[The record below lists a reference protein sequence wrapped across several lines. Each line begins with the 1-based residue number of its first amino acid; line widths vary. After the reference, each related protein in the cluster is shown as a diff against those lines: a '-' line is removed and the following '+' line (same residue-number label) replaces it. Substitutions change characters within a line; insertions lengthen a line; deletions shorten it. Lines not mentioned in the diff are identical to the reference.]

1 MEFAPIVL
9 FAYNRPELT
18 LSTLQHLSDNKEA
31 GESTLYVYCD
41 GPKAGAS
48 DAQLE
53 LIRQVRDIVHSRQWC
68 GQVVVYEAVKNKG
81 LATSVIDGVT
91 EVINRHG
98 RVIVLEDDLT
108 VSPFFLKFINDG
120 LNRYANAENVMAVH
134 GFLYPFEMPADYQA
148 STFLVHD
155 PGSLGWA
162 TWQRAWDKFER
173 DTDKVIEEIKAKRL
187 KRAFD
192 FWGAYPFFRML
203 HQHKQGKVSSWAIRW
218 RATAYIHDML
228 TLYPVKSLVRHDGNV
243 AAATH
248 HYKEEDWLYTEIYQH
263 PVEVDAI
270 PVTNNLQMEK
280 LFAKFLRANAGM
292 TISAKIKNRLKKYW
306 KKITGHA

>member
-9 FAYNRPELT
+9 FVYNRPALT
-18 LSTLQHLSDNKEA
+18 RNTLQHLQQNKEA
-31 GESTLYVYCD
+31 AESTLYVYCD

-48 DAQLE
+48 AEQRQLIQE
-53 LIRQVRDIVHSRQWC
+53 VRDIVHSQPWC
-68 GQVVVYEAVKNKG
+68 GKVVVYEAENNKG
-81 LATSVIDGVT
+81 LATAVIDGVT
-91 EVINRHG
+91 EVIAKHG
-98 RVIVLEDDLT
+98 KIIVLEDDLT
-108 VSPFFLKFINDG
+108 VSPRFLKYMNDA
-120 LNRYANAENVMAVH
+120 LTKYEKDEKLLAVH
-134 GFLYPFEMPADYQA
+134 GYLYPFDMPANYPH

-155 PGSLGWA
+155 PGSLGWG
-162 TWQRAWDKFER
+162 TWSRAWDKFER
-173 DTDKVIEEIKAKRL
+173 DTDKVIAGIREKGL

-203 HQHKQGKVSSWAIRW
+203 HQHKHGRVSSWAIRW
-218 RATAYIHDML
+218 RGAAYLHDML

-248 HYKEEDWLYTEIYQH
+248 HYKEEDWLYTEIYQ
-263 PVEVDAI
+263 DDI
-270 PVTNNLQMEK
+270 PVTDIPVENNLAMEK
-280 LFAKFLRANAGM
+280 VFARFLRYHAGM